1 MTPERRGGAQVFDGG
16 DLGGAGAAVFC
27 RAVFDAMTGNFAA
40 AAKLALLAA
49 LMFGFGFAMVPL
61 YYKFCEVTGINNL
74 LAPAEVPA
82 KVLAARD
89 VRVEFDVN
97 SRAQIVITP
106 TVRAIDK
113 ARTGES
119 YSVIY
124 TIKNTSGRKLVGQAV
139 PSYAP
144 RRAAK
149 WFAKIQCF
157 CFDKL
162 TLQKGEVLR
171 APVVFVVAP
180 ELPEDISAVALSYTF
195 FEVEG
200 AQ

>member
-1 MTPERRGGAQVFDGG
+1 MTY
-16 DLGGAGAAVFC
+16 
-27 RAVFDAMTGNFAA
+27 NIAA
-40 AAKLALLAA
+40 AAKLSLLAV

-74 LAPAEVPA
+74 LAADDAPAQV
-82 KVLAARD
+82 VAARD

-97 SRAQIVITP
+97 SRAQVSITP
-106 TVRAIDK
+106 TVRHIGK

-124 TIKNTSGRKLVGQAV
+124 TIKNTSGRQLIGQAV

-162 TLQKGEVLR
+162 ILEKDEVLR
-171 APVVFVVAP
+171 APVVFVIAP
-180 ELPEDISAVALSYTF
+180 DLPDDIPAVALSYTF

>member
-1 MTPERRGGAQVFDGG
+1 MTYN
-16 DLGGAGAAVFC
+16 L
-27 RAVFDAMTGNFAA
+27 AA
-40 AAKLALLAA
+40 AAKLALLAV

-74 LAPAEVPA
+74 LAPDDVPA
-82 KVLAARD
+82 ASLAARD
-89 VRVEFDVN
+89 VRVDFDVN
-97 SRAQIVITP
+97 SRADIVITP
-106 TVRAIDK
+106 TVRTIAK

-124 TIKNTSGRKLVGQAV
+124 TITNTSGRKLIGQAV

-157 CFDKL
+157 CFDQL
-162 TLQKGEVLR
+162 TLDKGEVLQ

-180 ELPEDISAVALSYTF
+180 ELPSDIPAVALSYTF

>member
-1 MTPERRGGAQVFDGG
+1 MTY
-16 DLGGAGAAVFC
+16 
-27 RAVFDAMTGNFAA
+27 NYAA
-40 AAKLALLAA
+40 AAKLSLLAV

-74 LAPAEVPA
+74 LAADEAPAQ
-82 KVLAARD
+82 VLAARD
-89 VRVEFDVN
+89 VRIEFDVN
-97 SRAQIVITP
+97 SRAQISITP
-106 TVRAIDK
+106 TVRSINK

-124 TIKNTSGRKLVGQAV
+124 TITNTSGRTLVGQAV

-171 APVVFVVAP
+171 APVVFVVAS
-180 ELPEDISAVALSYTF
+180 ELPEDIPAIALSYTF

>member
-1 MTPERRGGAQVFDGG
+1 MADGGGFGGACIVVFR
-16 DLGGAGAAVFC
+16 
-27 RAVFDAMTGNFAA
+27 RAFFDAMTYNLAA
-40 AAKLALLAA
+40 AAKLALLAV

-74 LAPAEVPA
+74 LAPDDVPA
-82 KVLAARD
+82 ASLAARD
-89 VRVEFDVN
+89 IRVDFDVN
-97 SRAQIVITP
+97 SRADITITP
-106 TVRAIDK
+106 TVRTIDK

-124 TIKNTSGRKLVGQAV
+124 TITNTSGRKLIGQAV

-162 TLQKGEVLR
+162 TLDEGAVVR

-180 ELPEDISAVALSYTF
+180 ELPPDIPAIALSYTF